1 MSVDSVKQKN
11 ISKTLTLW
19 NFFTI
24 GFGAII
30 GTGWIFL
37 VGEWIIISGGPIP
50 AMLAFLLGALLLLP
64 IGAVFGELTSALPID
79 GGVIEYVD
87 RTYGKTVSFITGWLL
102 LLSNII
108 MCPWETI
115 AVSTLFGTLFGDMFP
130 WLRSIRLYSIL
141 GTDVYLFPVLIAL
154 CLSGFIIRQNLHGPK
169 AAAKAQSFLTKAL
182 LAGLLLAIISA
193 FDKGSL
199 ANWQPLFLPVNESTA
214 HTQATSLW
222 TGIFALLTVTPFFY
236 TGFDTIPQQ
245 AEEAAQGLDWH
256 KFGRI
261 ISLALLSA
269 ATFYIICIAAFSSLI
284 PWTSFVKQPLAALA
298 CLKHINFNLYFLML
312 CITVLGSLGPMN
324 SFYAS
329 SSRILLAMA
338 RKKTTAC
345 SLQPLR
351 PLSGYCQIY
360 I

>member
-141 GTDVYLFPVLIAL
+141 GADVYLFPVLIAL

-169 AAAKAQSFLTKAL
+169 AAAS
-182 LAGLLLAIISA
+182 SA
-193 FDKGSL
+193 CCGIVS
-199 ANWQPLFLPVNESTA
+199 NPV
-214 HTQATSLW
+214 
-222 TGIFALLTVTPFFY
+222 
-236 TGFDTIPQQ
+236 
-245 AEEAAQGLDWH
+245 
-256 KFGRI
+256 
-261 ISLALLSA
+261 
-269 ATFYIICIAAFSSLI
+269 
-284 PWTSFVKQPLAALA
+284 
-298 CLKHINFNLYFLML
+298 
-312 CITVLGSLGPMN
+312 
-324 SFYAS
+324 
-329 SSRILLAMA
+329 
-338 RKKTTAC
+338 
-345 SLQPLR
+345 
-351 PLSGYCQIY
+351 
-360 I
+360 